1 MIVRKCK
8 PDDKAIWVEMNR
20 EFMDK
25 ELCGN
30 EFWTETRDRGNADLE
45 NAFDAALKA
54 EPSIILLIFENE
66 EGETVGFV
74 NLNTVFSIWSN
85 GDAMIVDDFYIRED
99 YRGRGYG
106 KEGLVLVEK
115 FALDNN
121 IKRIQFH
128 SNLDDEN
135 AAKIWDEIGYY
146 PIDVKFYMR
155 YI

>member
-1 MIVRKCK
+1 
-8 PDDKAIWVEMNR
+8 
-20 EFMDK
+20 
-25 ELCGN
+25 
-30 EFWTETRDRGNADLE
+30 
-45 NAFDAALKA
+45 
-54 EPSIILLIFENE
+54 
-66 EGETVGFV
+66 
-74 NLNTVFSIWSN
+74 
-85 GDAMIVDDFYIRED
+85 MIVDDFYIRED